1 VKKTLQI
8 VVGILLILLLSYIA
22 FLDVSKKIARDIFS
36 KTEMVKEKP
45 TPPVEV
51 IEKKPTPPV
60 EVVEEKPTPPV
71 EVVEKKPTPPVEVV
85 EKKPTPPVEVVEEKP
100 TPPVE
105 VVEEEAIKSIKI
117 PTVSKVPV
125 VIENIVHVP
134 IPVQAITAPKAI
146 QTKELNDE
154 GVK

>member
-1 VKKTLQI
+1 MKKTLQI

-36 KTEMVKEKP
+36 KTEMVKE
-45 TPPVEV
+45 
-51 IEKKPTPPV
+51 
-60 EVVEEKPTPPV
+60 
-71 EVVEKKPTPPVEVV
+71 KPTPPVEVV